1 MMEPAEDIELLELLF
16 VDLGPLQEGFA
27 GVLIRVYRCGAP
39 VRPAEAPRARVRALP
54 TTCRSQRVISH

>member
-39 VRPAEAPRARVRALP
+39 VRPAEDPRARVRALAK
-54 TTCRSQRVISH
+54 TCRSQKIICH